1 MAETTA
7 TPETTPAQTSTE
19 TSTETQAQEAPKY
32 TDKQLNDL
40 IAKNKGKGVEE
51 LPKTAGF
58 QTQDELTKALA
69 DYKAMQDKNKTDAE
83 KLADENKK
91 TAEKLA
97 EAEKKY
103 ALAEFRAEA
112 LVQGVNKEASEKV
125 ATWAQDYDG
134 KTAEEK
140 ITAFL
145 KDNPP
150 SAQSEAK
157 SAAPKI
163 SSKTVSQT
171 HDAEAA
177 LLERLKKQM

>member
-7 TPETTPAQTSTE
+7 TPETTPAQE
-19 TSTETQAQEAPKY
+19 ATETQAQEAPKY

-51 LPKTAGF
+51 LLKAAGF

-125 ATWAQDYDG
+125 AKWAQDYEG

-140 ITAFL
+140 VTAFL
-145 KDNPP
+145 KDNPQF
-150 SAQSEAK
+150 AQSEVK
-157 SAAPKI
+157 PTAPKI

-171 HDAEAA
+171 PDAEAA
-177 LLERLKKQM
+177 LLERIKKQM

>member
-7 TPETTPAQTSTE
+7 APETTQAQTA
-19 TSTETQAQEAPKY
+19 TETQAQEAPKY

-51 LPKTAGF
+51 LLKTAGF

-97 EAEKKY
+97 EAEKKA

-125 ATWAQDYDG
+125 AKWAQDYEG

-145 KDNPP
+145 KDNPQF
-150 SAQSEAK
+150 AQGEAK
-157 SAAPKI
+157 SAGPKI

-171 HDAEAA
+171 PDAEAA
-177 LLERLKKQM
+177 LLERIKKQM

>member
-7 TPETTPAQTSTE
+7 TPETTPAQTA
-19 TSTETQAQEAPKY
+19 TETQAQEAPKY

-51 LPKTAGF
+51 LLKTAGF

-112 LVQGVNKEASEKV
+112 LVQGVTKEASEKV
-125 ATWAQDYDG
+125 AKWAQDYDG

-145 KDNPP
+145 KDNPQF
-150 SAQSEAK
+150 AQSEK
-157 SAAPKI
+157 PAAPKI

-171 HDAEAA
+171 PDAEAA
-177 LLERLKKQM
+177 LLERIKRQM

>member
-7 TPETTPAQTSTE
+7 TPETAPAQTA
-19 TSTETQAQEAPKY
+19 TETQAQEAPKY

-51 LPKTAGF
+51 LLKTAGF

-97 EAEKKY
+97 EAEKKA
-103 ALAEFRAEA
+103 ALADFRAEA
-112 LVQGVNKEASEKV
+112 LAQGVSKEASEKV
-125 ATWAQDYDG
+125 AKWAQDYDG

-145 KDNPP
+145 KDNPQF
-150 SAQSEAK
+150 AQSEAK
-157 SAAPKI
+157 LAAPKI

-171 HDAEAA
+171 PDAEAA
-177 LLERLKKQM
+177 LLERIKKQM

>member
-7 TPETTPAQTSTE
+7 TPETTPAQTATE
-19 TSTETQAQEAPKY
+19 AQAAPKY

-51 LPKTAGF
+51 LLKTAGF

-69 DYKAMQDKNKTDAE
+69 DYKAMQAKNKTDAE

-91 TAEKLA
+91 TADKLA

-112 LVQGVNKEASEKV
+112 LVRGGNREAREKV
-125 ATWAQDYDG
+125 AKWAQDYDG
-134 KTAEEK
+134 KTAEDT
-140 ITAFL
+140 ITA
-145 KDNPP
+145 
-150 SAQSEAK
+150 
-157 SAAPKI
+157 
-163 SSKTVSQT
+163 
-171 HDAEAA
+171 
-177 LLERLKKQM
+177 

>member
-1 MAETTA
+1 MAETTTTA
-7 TPETTPAQTSTE
+7 TPETTPAQTA
-19 TSTETQAQEAPKY
+19 TETQAQEAPKY

-51 LPKTAGF
+51 LLKTAGF

-112 LVQGVNKEASEKV
+112 LAQGVNKEASEKV
-125 ATWAQDYDG
+125 AKWAQDYEG

-140 ITAFL
+140 VTAFL
-145 KDNPP
+145 KDNPQF
-150 SAQSEAK
+150 AQSEAK
-157 SAAPKI
+157 LTAPKI

-171 HDAEAA
+171 PDAEAA
-177 LLERLKKQM
+177 LLERIKKQM

>member
-51 LPKTAGF
+51 LLKTAGC
-58 QTQDELTKALA
+58 QTQDELTKA
-69 DYKAMQDKNKTDAE
+69 
-83 KLADENKK
+83 LADENKK

-97 EAEKKY
+97 EAEKKA

-125 ATWAQDYDG
+125 AKWAQDYEG

-140 ITAFL
+140 VTAFL
-145 KDNPP
+145 KDNPQF
-150 SAQSEAK
+150 AQSEAK
-157 SAAPKI
+157 PTAPKI

-171 HDAEAA
+171 PDTEAA
-177 LLERLKKQM
+177 LLERIKKQM